1 MTDAGSLWPA
11 TTGVALALV
20 LIAGLRVHALLALLI
35 AALWIALVGGA
46 TVPAA
51 LTSIR
56 NGFGGTIGGVGL
68 VLALGAIHGGLLVHS
83 GAAQTIAGRLVDRVG
98 PAGAP
103 WAVAAL
109 AALIGIPLF
118 FEVGVVVL
126 MPVILA
132 VANRIDQPGAPSSLL
147 AIGLPALAALS
158 VMHGL
163 VPPHPGPLAA
173 IQALNADFGLTM
185 AFGVLIAVPTAVIG
199 GPLLARLVVP
209 GVRVRSGAAAIQH
222 EPGGR
227 DASVALALGMMLLP
241 VALVIG
247 GTRAPRLSGGGL
259 PGAAALLGD
268 PAGAL
273 LATVLIGAAVL
284 ALSRRGQGALGQIT
298 PASLRGV
305 AEVIV
310 IVGAGGALKQVLI
323 DGGTAGVV
331 AQLAERAAISPLLL
345 GWLVAVAVRLATGS
359 ATVATLT
366 AAGLLAGA
374 AAGLDDSHRA
384 LLVLAIGAG
393 SLFLSHVND
402 AGFWLVKELF
412 GMSVGDTLRTW
423 STMETVIS
431 VTGLALVMAIAA
443 LLK

>member
-1 MTDAGSLWPA
+1 MTDAGSLGPA
-11 TTGVALALV
+11 VTGVALALV
-20 LIAGLRVHALLALLI
+20 LIAGLRVHALLALLV
-35 AALWIALVGGA
+35 AALWIALAGGA
-46 TVPAA
+46 TAAAA
-51 LTSIR
+51 LTSIK

-83 GAAQTIAGRLVDRVG
+83 GAAQTIAGRLVHRVG

-103 WAVAAL
+103 WAMTAL

-132 VANRIDQPGAPSSLL
+132 VANRIDRPGAPSSLL
-147 AIGLPALAALS
+147 MIGLPALAALS

-173 IQALNADFGLTM
+173 IQSLHAEFGLTM
-185 AFGVLIAVPTAVIG
+185 AFGVLIALPTAVIA
-199 GPLLARLVVP
+199 GPLLARVVVP
-209 GVRVRSGAAAIQH
+209 RVGGPVAAAAMK
-222 EPGGR
+222 EESGSR
-227 DASVALALGMMLLP
+227 DSGVTLAFGMMLLP

-247 GTRAPRLSGGGL
+247 GSLTPRISASGFSTMAAVLS
-259 PGAAALLGD
+259 D

-273 LATVLIGAAVL
+273 LVTVLIEAAAMATSREGRGVL
-284 ALSRRGQGALGQIT
+284 GRTA
-298 PASLRGV
+298 PASLAGV

-323 DGGTAGVV
+323 DGGAAGIV
-331 AQLAERAAISPLLL
+331 AHITERAALSPLLL

-366 AAGLLAGA
+366 AAGLLVGVAG
-374 AAGLDDSHRA
+374 GLDDAHRA

-431 VTGLALVMAIAA
+431 VTGLALVMSIAMFI
-443 LLK
+443 